1 MSDFLGV
8 LTVRF
13 YDALVWRDMV
23 GHMDKLLAITHVET
37 DSILHFIHLIVL
49 YDDTRVKD
57 VNIDWSGNV
66 YIMIYRILKF
76 THVENFLG
84 RTRCAYSYV
93 NMPTLVRFYVLTA
106 ASMKMSAVQSWSI
119 PTFRPT
125 PRQHDTVPHLHVH
138 PSCNCLLM
146 QVVKGRYFSKC

>member
-1 MSDFLGV
+1 MSDILGV
-8 LTVRF
+8 FTVRF

-23 GHMDKLLAITHVET
+23 GHMDKLLPITYVQG

-49 YDDTRVKD
+49 YDDTRIKD
-57 VNIDWSGNV
+57 VNIDWSGNAS
-66 YIMIYRILKF
+66 ILILRILKF
-76 THVENFLG
+76 THVENLLG

-93 NMPTLVRFYVLTA
+93 NIPTLVRFDVLTA
-106 ASMKMSAVQSWSI
+106 ASMKMSAVQSRSI

-125 PRQHDTVPHLHVH
+125 PRQHDTVSHLHVH

-146 QVVKGRYFSKC
+146 QVVKGRYFIKC